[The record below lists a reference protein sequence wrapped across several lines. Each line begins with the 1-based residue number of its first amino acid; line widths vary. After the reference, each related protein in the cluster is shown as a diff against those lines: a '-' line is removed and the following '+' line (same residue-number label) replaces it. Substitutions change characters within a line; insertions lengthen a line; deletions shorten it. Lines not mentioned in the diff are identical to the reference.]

1 MIREHSMSTKDSSGD
16 TDTPFI
22 DLTICPAYDVA
33 YKDDMVEHYGLNK
46 KQYRAHGVYFNKTYN
61 PSKDARLVF
70 ETITHNIDEL
80 IDRMIIATRNKERS
94 RFILNFDE
102 SNFSKELDITTKY
115 WNNFGRC
122 YSIHPKDHII
132 KLGIITLDIVGLVD
146 IYIYLGYPGQFMR
159 TKTKVCID
167 YKYQLSW

>member
-1 MIREHSMSTKDSSGD
+1 MIREHSMSTQDSSED

-33 YKDDMVEHYGLNK
+33 YKEDLVEHYGLNK

-61 PSKDARLVF
+61 QSNDVRSVF
-70 ETITHNIDEL
+70 ENVTHNIGEL
-80 IDRMIIATRNKERS
+80 MHRMIIATRKS
-94 RFILNFDE
+94 RLILNFDE
-102 SNFSKELDITTKY
+102 SNFSKDLDITTKY

-132 KLGIITLDIVGLVD
+132 KLGIINIDIV
-146 IYIYLGYPGQFMR
+146 GYPGQFIR
-159 TKTKVCID
+159 TKTKVYIH
-167 YKYQLSW
+167 